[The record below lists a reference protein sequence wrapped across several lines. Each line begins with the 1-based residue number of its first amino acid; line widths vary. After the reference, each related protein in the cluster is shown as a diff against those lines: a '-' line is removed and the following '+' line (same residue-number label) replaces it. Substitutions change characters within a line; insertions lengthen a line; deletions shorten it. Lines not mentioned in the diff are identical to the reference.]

1 MKLFDSSV
9 CKPGP
14 NAYTVNDSWKS
25 TVPGYT
31 EDLSPWDNPK
41 IQTVSCDASGN
52 KYVLDPAVVKGTE
65 ISSVNAAL
73 DTSNDQWVVNI
84 TLNGAGVLGLRHADD
99 QPVQQVLLRVPG
111 RQRKTTPCSTR
122 SGSCSTATSRRRR
135 RPTGALTSGS
145 FQITGPA
152 PNGFS
157 QAEATQLQ
165 NVLKFGSLPLTFQL
179 QSELYISPQTGHA
192 SLSAGLLAGILGL
205 ILVVIYLFYY
215 YRGLGIVSVSS
226 LVIAALL
233 AYFSVVLLSKYQNFT
248 MSLSAIAGL
257 VVAIGITADSFIVYF
272 ERLRDEVR
280 DGKALR
286 PAVEAGWKRARRT
299 ILVSDTVSFL
309 AAVLLY
315 HFATSDVQGFAYTLG
330 LTTIIDVIV
339 VFLFTKPMVTLLA
352 GTKFFSSGSKWSG
365 LDPERLGA
373 KTPWRSGRRTVRS
386 TRTGRPAPAGPGPPA
401 LPAAPTAET
410 PQPPPRRH
418 DGGLRRYRREAVPGR
433 GLGQLRPPSADVVHH
448 LRPHPARV
456 RGRAAGEGA
465 ELLGRLQGRL
475 DLPVPV
481 QHQPGQPGHRPGRDL
496 GAGEGQR
503 RRRLDRPDRQL
514 AAAQVA
520 VAGHD
525 QGAADHAGQPHGEDR
540 RRAARTRFN
549 IPPAKMTP
557 SFVGPTWGSQI
568 TTKALEALIIFLVV
582 IVAYL
587 SIAFEWRMAIAA
599 FVALMHDIVITI
611 GVYALTGFQVSPTT
625 VIGLLTILGYSLYDT
640 VVVFD
645 KVRENTAGLLTSQR
659 STYSDAANLAL
670 NQTLVRSIN
679 TSITALIPVASIL
692 FIGAGLLGAGT
703 LKDLALVLFVGMLS
717 GTYSS
722 ICIATPVLADL
733 KERQP
738 EYKDL
743 AVKVKRRLAGG
754 RRAGQRAGRGVRRG
768 RPVDDN
774 RQRPGRRKAPGRG
787 FRGRHGQTATA
798 RTTTP
803 ARRRRR
809 DRRRPGRPGR
819 GTPAG
824 TVTRQRP
831 HRRAGSAAAPPAG
844 TGPAGSSEAPS
855 SAPVAPKKRR

>member
-1 MKLFDSSV
+1 MKKFDALV

-14 NAYTVNDSWKS
+14 NQYTVDDSWKS

-31 EDLSPWDNPK
+31 EALSPWDNAK

-52 KYVLDPAVVKGTE
+52 KYVLGPAVVQGTE

-73 DTSNDQWVVNI
+73 DTSNNQWVVNI
-84 TLNGAGVLGLRHADD
+84 TLNGAGTSAFGALTTSQYSKYFPGYHGGNEDDAVLD
-99 QPVQQVLLRVPG
+99 QIGITLDGDISSAPE
-111 RQRKTTPCSTR
+111 TN
-122 SGSCSTATSRRRR
+122 
-135 RPTGALTSGS
+135 GALTSGS
-145 FQITGPA
+145 FQITGPE

-157 QAEATQLQ
+157 QAQATQLQ

-192 SLSAGLLAGILGL
+192 SLDAGLLAGILGL

-352 GTKFFSSGSKWSG
+352 GTKFFSSGNKWSG

-386 TRTGRPAPAGPGPPA
+386 NRTG
-401 LPAAPTAET
+401 
-410 PQPPPRRH
+410 
-418 DGGLRRYRREAVPGR
+418 
-433 GLGQLRPPSADVVHH
+433 
-448 LRPHPARV
+448 
-456 RGRAAGEGA
+456 AAGT
-465 ELLGRLQGRL
+465 GRT
-475 DLPVPV
+475 
-481 QHQPGQPGHRPGRDL
+481 
-496 GAGEGQR
+496 R
-503 RRRLDRPDRQL
+503 RRRQLLDHLQGGMMAGFGGIAGRLYRGEVSVNFVRRQRMWYTISGLILLVSVVALLVSGLDFSVDFKGGSTFQFPYSTSQGSQATVQGEISQVVKANGGGDATVQIAASPVNSSL
-514 AAAQVA
+514 AKSQWLVTTKALPTSPVNVNVKVA
-520 VAGHD
+520 DALE
-525 QGAADHAGQPHGEDR
+525 QK
-540 RRAARTRFN
+540 FN
-549 IPPAKMTP
+549 VTPSQMTP
-557 SFVGPTWGSQI
+557 NFVGPTWGSQI

-599 FVALMHDIVITI
+599 FVALLHDIVITI
-611 GVYALTGFQVSPTT
+611 GVYALTGFEVSPTT

-743 AVKVKRRLAGG
+743 AIKVKRRLAGG
-754 RRAGQRAGRGVRRG
+754 RRAADAGSTVASSAVAEAG
-768 RPVDDN
+768 
-774 RQRPGRRKAPGRG
+774 
-787 FRGRHGQTATA
+787 TATPVA
-798 RTTTP
+798 GPQLAQQAQADTDDGSDNEDDDGVTVPPAP
-803 ARRRRR
+803 ARAADVTGGTTARPSNASACTRGSRPQPR
-809 DRRRPGRPGR
+809 TGGSAQRRPGAR
-819 GTPAG
+819 
-824 TVTRQRP
+824 
-831 HRRAGSAAAPPAG
+831 
-844 TGPAGSSEAPS
+844 
-855 SAPVAPKKRR
+855 KKRR